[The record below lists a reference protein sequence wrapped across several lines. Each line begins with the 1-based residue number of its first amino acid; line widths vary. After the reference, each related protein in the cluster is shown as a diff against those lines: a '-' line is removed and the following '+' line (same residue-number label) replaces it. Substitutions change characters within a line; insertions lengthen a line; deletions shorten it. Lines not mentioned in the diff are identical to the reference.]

1 MFDIS
6 PMLSQSFSTF
16 ATAKNAERIVP
27 GSFAEACYDQNSISE
42 LQQALRG
49 SPDKGDMKKWGLT
62 ESEWKKQI
70 KIALDN
76 KIADK
81 K

>member
-6 PMLSQSFSTF
+6 PMLSQPFGFF
-16 ATAKNAERIVP
+16 ATAKNAERIQP
-27 GSFAEACYDQNSISE
+27 GSFAEACYDSNSISE

-49 SPDKGDMKKWGLT
+49 APDKTDMKAWGLS
-62 ESEWKKQI
+62 ESEWRRQI